1 MLTNTI
7 TAEKLDIPLSKI
19 RRWTKE
25 FLPPDPLATRRSGY
39 TRKFTENDGFIVYVS
54 GFLVSNLDFSFASAR
69 DIMKELSSWIYKIGL
84 LPNIPSSAKRL
95 GVDSKIQDYE
105 VNFFPLEKNVGWS
118 YYIVGVLKDT
128 LLESKD
134 TMGRE
139 YFKGQRDYVAY
150 QISESTTYDYKSSRR
165 IDKKLPISELLYN
178 FLDRIK
184 ADQDEWEKD
193 KRPHAIVAWHK
204 KWDAIAAETHG
215 GDEDTLGPP
224 KEKS

>member
-7 TAEKLDIPLSKI
+7 LAKKLDIPLSKI

-39 TRKFTENDGFIVYVS
+39 TRKFSENDGFMVYVS
-54 GFLVSNLDFSFASAR
+54 GYLVSNLDFSFASTR

-84 LPNIPSSAKRL
+84 LPDIPSSAKKL
-95 GVDSKIQDYE
+95 GVDRKIQDYE

-118 YYIVGVLKDT
+118 YYIIGIVKET
-128 LLESKD
+128 LSESKD
-134 TMGRE
+134 AMGRE

-184 ADQDEWEKD
+184 ADQDELGKD
-193 KRPHAIVAWHK
+193 KPPHAIVAWHK
-204 KWDAIAAETHG
+204 KWDAIAVETDE
-215 GDEDTLGPP
+215 GDEDTLDPL
-224 KEKS
+224 KE